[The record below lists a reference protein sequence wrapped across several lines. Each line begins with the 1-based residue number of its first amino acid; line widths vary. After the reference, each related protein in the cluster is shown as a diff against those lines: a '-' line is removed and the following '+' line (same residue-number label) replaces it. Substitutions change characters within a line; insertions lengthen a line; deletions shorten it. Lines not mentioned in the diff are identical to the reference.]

1 MDVHFGLRL
10 GKKED
15 MSEFRS
21 TVLFLVASKIFS
33 KCKGLVS
40 LAILIF
46 MPPLECWT
54 DGFLIIYS
62 DDSCEQRH

>member
-21 TVLFLVASKIFS
+21 TVLFLVESKIFS
-33 KCKGLVS
+33 KCKGMRKKLHERK
-40 LAILIF
+40 A
-46 MPPLECWT
+46 LE
-54 DGFLIIYS
+54 
-62 DDSCEQRH
+62 